1 MYGCINVIK
10 NKDAMPFITFFR
22 YQLKK
27 LHLNVTSLYF
37 LILIGGYYVFLIITL
52 VLFCLFISFHI
63 LYMFIPL
70 YTSRTEK
77 RNYPTEEKGIS
88 ILIPAYN
95 ETLVIENCLMGI
107 LNVNYSNFEILFIND
122 GSTDDTLETFEKH
135 LMLIETSRSKQG
147 VLSHE
152 EVKSVYRSQKFPFIW
167 VIDKKNGGKADALN
181 TGIEFATKEI
191 IITLDADSILEE
203 NSLNEMNRTFS
214 DESVVAAGGLV
225 NIVQGFKRDESKLVP
240 FFKISG
246 LIRFQ
251 IIQYMTAFYLIKAT
265 QSKFGA
271 ITVIAGAFG
280 AFRRSVLYQ
289 ANGYR
294 KTVGEDMDITLRIH
308 ELIGTSL
315 KGKRIIF
322 VPEAI
327 CYTECPATFKSL
339 FKQRIRWQ
347 KAFVD
352 CVITYRKSFYRK
364 FNNKVS
370 SFLLLD
376 SLLLGTLS
384 AFPTVVVLIL
394 IIVTLNHFYLFL
406 ILFATAILLAL
417 MQNIASLLVSR
428 RFGHCYCLKEQISLI
443 LFLPIE
449 VAIYRLIGILFVTVG
464 TIVYFFDKDGW
475 NRSER
480 IGHSIML
487 NTELKPIVKDVSG
500 G

>member
-1 MYGCINVIK
+1 MILT
-10 NKDAMPFITFFR
+10 IT
-22 YQLKK
+22 
-27 LHLNVTSLYF
+27 
-37 LILIGGYYVFLIITL
+37 I
-52 VLFCLFISFHI
+52 VLFCLFILFHI

-70 YTSRTEK
+70 YTSCTYK
-77 RNYPTEEKGIS
+77 RIYPKKEKGIS

-107 LNVNYSNFEILFIND
+107 LNVNYKNFEILFIND
-122 GSTDDTLETFEKH
+122 GSTDDTLETFQKN
-135 LMLIETSRSKQG
+135 LMLIKTPMSKQG

-152 EVKSVYRSQKFPFIW
+152 KVKEIYRSQKFPSIW
-167 VIDKKNGGKADALN
+167 VIDKENGGKADALN
-181 TGIEFATKEI
+181 TGIEFASKEI
-191 IITLDADSILEE
+191 IITLDADSIIEA
-203 NSLNEMNRTFS
+203 NALNEMNKTFS

-225 NIVQGFKRDESKLVP
+225 NIVQGFKRNEEKLIP
-240 FFKISG
+240 FFKLRG
-246 LIRFQ
+246 LIRYQ
-251 IIQYMTAFYLIKAT
+251 IIQYLTAFYLIKST
-265 QSKFGA
+265 QSKFGS

-280 AFRRSVLYQ
+280 AFRRSVLIQ
-289 ANGYR
+289 AKGYR

-315 KGKRIIF
+315 KNKRIIF

-327 CYTECPATFKSL
+327 CYTECPTTFKNL

-364 FNNKVS
+364 FNFKVS

-384 AFPTVVVLIL
+384 AFPTFIVLIL
-394 IIVTLNHFYLFL
+394 IFVTMNQLKLFL
-406 ILFATAILLAL
+406 ILFTISIVFAI

-428 RFGHCYCLKEQISLI
+428 RFGHCYSFRDKISLI

-449 VAIYRLIGILFVTVG
+449 VVLYRIMGILFVTVG

-475 NRSER
+475 DRSER
-480 IGHSIML
+480 IGQPIMID
-487 NTELKPIVKDVSG
+487 TELKPIVKDN
-500 G
+500 